1 MFAALLLS
9 TACNP
14 GSFDRVPERGTDG
27 AVERASD
34 ASAVTETPRSPFDA
48 ATSEDAR
55 VATNADASVEGDAR
69 SPGLPADADAAQR
82 GDDGAVA
89 VDRDASVAA
98 PDAAPVVDAGPPCF
112 SASTSLISYL
122 PLDGS
127 PLDAVP
133 PQRGGA
139 QVSGVSPDFG
149 TGRVG
154 GSLRGGELAFLQ
166 SRLDAPTAL
175 TISAWVKLDEVPV
188 NLNAAWL
195 WKGDT
200 GGDDLSTGYWLVFAS
215 NNFRAENARYI
226 TGVPAQ
232 GHLGLGLTNGTEEQ
246 FLLTDRPF
254 PLLRFMHVVATFDG
268 TRARLYLD
276 GHIERDDAQRVLAR
290 ATDTPVRLAS
300 PLGGSLSPLSGELDE
315 VVFFDRALSPSEVSE
330 LYARS
335 GVVCT
340 Q

>member
-1 MFAALLLS
+1 
-9 TACNP
+9 
-14 GSFDRVPERGTDG
+14 
-27 AVERASD
+27 
-34 ASAVTETPRSPFDA
+34 
-48 ATSEDAR
+48 
-55 VATNADASVEGDAR
+55 
-69 SPGLPADADAAQR
+69 
-82 GDDGAVA
+82 
-89 VDRDASVAA
+89 VAA
-98 PDAAPVVDAGPPCF
+98 PDAAPVVDAGAPCF

-122 PLDGS
+122 PMDGS

-139 QVSGVSPDFG
+139 GVSSVGPEFG

-154 GSLRGGELAFLQ
+154 GSLRAGELALLQ

-200 GGDDLSTGYWLVFAS
+200 AGEDLSTGYWLVFAS
-215 NNFRAENARYI
+215 NNFRAENARYL
-226 TGVPAQ
+226 TGVAAQ

-246 FLLTDRPF
+246 FLLTDQPF
-254 PLLRFMHVVATFDG
+254 PLLRYMHVVATFDG

-300 PLGGSLSPLSGELDE
+300 PLGGALSPLSGELDE
-315 VVFFDRALSPSEVSE
+315 VAFFDRALSPSEVGE

-335 GVVCT
+335 GVICK